1 MHRMNDQSGNLIT
14 QFFAWLAAVSAALGF
29 STQDMV
35 FMFFGLIGVLL
46 SLASFIS
53 GRLDA
58 RKLHKEDQR
67 RTQLLEQYFDDVRK
81 LPPAGR
87 PTSVK
92 VVTDAINR
100 INANAK

>member
-1 MHRMNDQSGNLIT
+1 
-14 QFFAWLAAVSAALGF
+14 
-29 STQDMV
+29 
-35 FMFFGLIGVLL
+35 MFFGLIGVLL

-67 RTQLLEQYFDDVRK
+67 RTQLLEKYFDDARK
-81 LPPAGR
+81 LPPADR
-87 PTSVK
+87 PASVK

-100 INANAK
+100 ITQMQNKKAGAAGIVCSVLRSSR